1 MKLLPNYRSWGRRAV
16 SYLIYLAEDEPN
28 LNQVLVSYMQKEGW
42 AVRSFMS
49 GAEAQAAIAGGEAKP
64 QLWVLD
70 IMLPGVDGYEL
81 LRDIK
86 AADAELPVIFIS
98 ARDAEL
104 DRVIGLEMGS
114 EDYLAKPFSPREL
127 VIRARRLL
135 DRLYG
140 AKSGPAS
147 DQAGVAIAP
156 YRIYPEQRLVK
167 LGESVIDL
175 TSKELDLVLFFVRHF
190 GQPFAREQIL
200 THVWGA
206 DYFGSDRVV
215 DDVIRR
221 VRKKLPELRLETMYG
236 YGYRLV
242 KP

>member
-1 MKLLPNYRSWGRRAV
+1 
-16 SYLIYLAEDEPN
+16 
-28 LNQVLVSYMQKEGW
+28 MQKEGW
-42 AVRSFMS
+42 TVRSFTS
-49 GAEAQAAIAGGEAKP
+49 GAEAQAAIAGGEEKP

-81 LRDIK
+81 LRNIK

-140 AKSGPAS
+140 SKGGSPPERAA
-147 DQAGVAIAP
+147 VVMAP

-167 LGESVIDL
+167 LDDIVIDL
-175 TSKELDLVLFFVRHF
+175 TSKELDLVLFFVRHL
-190 GQPFAREQIL
+190 GQPFAREHIL
-200 THVWGA
+200 NHVWGA
-206 DYFGSDRVV
+206 DYFGTDRVV

-221 VRKKLPELRLETMYG
+221 VRRKLPELRLETMYG